1 MMERWLLNVE
11 TACADPTKEK
21 AFNEWYNTVHLHD
34 MMEVPG
40 IVRVSRYEFANPT
53 EGQPK
58 FMAMYEIE
66 TNDFGQT
73 MAAMGEQLQ
82 RITEKG
88 RMSELC
94 IVAGARMYKQITP
107 PMEKKKTK

>member
-1 MMERWLLNVE
+1 
-11 TACADPTKEK
+11 
-21 AFNEWYNTVHLHD
+21 
-34 MMEVPG
+34 
-40 IVRVSRYEFANPT
+40 
-53 EGQPK
+53 
-58 FMAMYEIE
+58 MAMYEIE

-94 IVAGARMYKQITP
+94 MVVGARMYKQITQP
-107 PMEKKKTK
+107 IEKKKTK

>member
-1 MMERWLLNVE
+1 MQRWVAEVE
-11 TACADPTKEK
+11 TNCADPNREKE
-21 AFNEWYNTVHLHD
+21 FNDWYDKIHLHD
-34 MMEVPG
+34 MLEVPG
-40 IVRVSRYEFANPT
+40 VVRISRYEFANPT
-53 EGQPK
+53 EGQAK

-73 MAAMGEQLQ
+73 MAAMGEHMQ

-94 IVAGARMYKQITP
+94 IVAGARMYKQITQ

>member
-1 MMERWLLNVE
+1 MERWLINVE
-11 TACADPTKEK
+11 TACADPTKEG

-34 MMEVPG
+34 VMEAPG
-40 IVRVSRYEFANPT
+40 VVRVSRYELANPT

-94 IVAGARMYKQITP
+94 IVAGARMYKQITR